1 MTTSTIAAE
10 LIELLGENAVS
21 TELDARQTASKDYA
35 WLSPILTTDL
45 PATVA
50 DVVVRPTSS
59 DLVPAIMDIAYRSD
73 TPVTVRGRGTGN
85 YGQAVPFRSG
95 IVLDLSGCSAIRSIE
110 DGIAD
115 VEAGVTFA
123 KLEQAAAEHDL
134 EVAVMPSMV
143 GSTIGGF
150 LSGGN
155 QGIGSIEN
163 GSIWDGWVV
172 GLDIVGCHEGVA
184 TRQVTGDDV
193 SGFLHTYG
201 TAGILTGVKL
211 RLRPLRERTVLFA
224 SFGEFGAAALAGRE
238 LMDLDPPPR
247 AISVADPG
255 MVPAMTPHAG
265 LVEGTTM
272 LRTAVTYSTIA
283 DATATIERN
292 GGSVTAD
299 DPTAMSGLF
308 ASTYNHATLRAKRV
322 DPSVCAVQV
331 RGWTMIERIDE
342 VLAALP
348 DARIHLDGNNPS
360 THGKGYSG
368 LLLCSWVDRETLDRG
383 MQAIRDMGILVIDPH
398 TWLLGAHGDT
408 ERTRKLATE
417 LDPKG
422 LLNPGKIP
430 PPSSDTRAA

>member
-1 MTTSTIAAE
+1 MTSTTMTDE
-10 LIELLGENAVS
+10 LIELLGQRAVS
-21 TELDARQTASKDYA
+21 TELDARQAASKDYA

-45 PATVA
+45 PATIA
-50 DVVVRPTSS
+50 DVVVRPTSPAPI
-59 DLVPAIMDIAYRSD
+59 PAIMEIAYRSE

-95 IVLDLSGCSAIRSIE
+95 IVLDLSACTAVRSIH

-123 KLEQAAAEHDL
+123 KLEQAAAEHGF

-163 GSIWDGWVV
+163 GSIWDGWVA
-172 GLDIVGCHEGVA
+172 GLDIVGCHEGAV
-184 TRQVTGDDV
+184 TRQVASDDV

-201 TAGILTGVKL
+201 TAGVLTGVRL
-211 RLRPLRERTVLFA
+211 RLRPMRQRTVVFA
-224 SFGEFGAAALAGRE
+224 SFDEFGSAALAGRE

-265 LVEGTTM
+265 LVDGTTM
-272 LRTAVTYSTIA
+272 LRTAVTLSTIG

-292 GGSVTAD
+292 GGTVTAE

-322 DPSVCAVQV
+322 DPSVCAIQV

-360 THGKGYSG
+360 AHGKGYSG
-368 LLLCSWVDRETLDRG
+368 LLLCSWIDRETLDRG

-408 ERTRKLATE
+408 ERTRKLAAE

-430 PPSSDTRAA
+430 PPSDTRAA